1 MALFFIFFCTFP
13 LFFTVVCHRYVTNR
27 KRIPPYSFAN
37 YDGILFRLSEKQLL
51 FSFYRS
57 ENISQFIIFS
67 LLLLFL
73 LLLLSLQDCRFS
85 FSLSR
90 YGNGISFLF
99 SVLFCRCM
107 CISFLFSALR
117 SSDSCHFLCGT
128 IYQITGCTLHFL
140 PTQNYGFVRFG
151 FCRHFCGRFWK
162 CNLLCTALFAGQTA
176 FDGFCIVG
184 RRSAYRILI
193 QEYGSGCL
201 TDHRHFAS
209 LFAVDLIAG
218 CTLYCLNGDLHCRHL
233 FLGNAL
239 NAYDLRSLN
248 GF

>member
-1 MALFFIFFCTFP
+1 MSPIVKEYRRILLRITTVFFFGFRKSSRYFLSAVLKIFLSLLFFLCCFYFYCFCC
-13 LFFTVVCHRYVTNR
+13 LCRTV
-27 KRIPPYSFAN
+27 
-37 YDGILFRLSEKQLL
+37 G
-51 FSFYRS
+51 
-57 ENISQFIIFS
+57 
-67 LLLLFL
+67 
-73 LLLLSLQDCRFS
+73 
-85 FSLSR
+85 
-90 YGNGISFLF
+90 FLF
-99 SVLFCRCM
+99 HCHDTVMVFH
-107 CISFLFSALR
+107 SFFQSFFVGVCAFR
-117 SSDSCHFLCGT
+117 SFFQHCDPLIAAIFLCGT

-140 PTQNYGFVRFG
+140 PAQNYGFVRFG

-176 FDGFCIVG
+176 FDGFCIVK
-184 RRSAYRILI
+184 RLSAYRILI

-218 CTLYCLNGDLHCRHL
+218 CTLYCLNGDLHCRYL

>member
-37 YDGILFRLSEKQLL
+37 YDGILFRLSEKQSL
-51 FSFYRS
+51 FSFCRS

-90 YGNGISFLF
+90 YGNSISFLF

-117 SSDSCHFLCGT
+117 SSDSCHFSLWNA
-128 IYQITGCTLHFL
+128 IPDNRLHPSLSSNSELRFCPFWLL
-140 PTQNYGFVRFG
+140 PS
-151 FCRHFCGRFWK
+151 
-162 CNLLCTALFAGQTA
+162 LLW
-176 FDGFCIVG
+176 
-184 RRSAYRILI
+184 
-193 QEYGSGCL
+193 
-201 TDHRHFAS
+201 S
-209 LFAVDLIAG
+209 LLEV
-218 CTLYCLNGDLHCRHL
+218 
-233 FLGNAL
+233 
-239 NAYDLRSLN
+239 
-248 GF
+248 

>member
-37 YDGILFRLSEKQLL
+37 YDGILFRLSEKQSL
-51 FSFYRS
+51 FSFCRS

-117 SSDSCHFLCGT
+117 SSDSCHFSLWND
-128 IYQITGCTLHFL
+128 IPDNRLHPSL
-140 PTQNYGFVRFG
+140 SSSSELRF
-151 FCRHFCGRFWK
+151 CPFW
-162 CNLLCTALFAGQTA
+162 
-176 FDGFCIVG
+176 
-184 RRSAYRILI
+184 
-193 QEYGSGCL
+193 
-201 TDHRHFAS
+201 
-209 LFAVDLIAG
+209 LFAVTFVVAFGSVIFFALPSLPVD
-218 CTLYCLNGDLHCRHL
+218 CL
-233 FLGNAL
+233 
-239 NAYDLRSLN
+239 
-248 GF
+248 